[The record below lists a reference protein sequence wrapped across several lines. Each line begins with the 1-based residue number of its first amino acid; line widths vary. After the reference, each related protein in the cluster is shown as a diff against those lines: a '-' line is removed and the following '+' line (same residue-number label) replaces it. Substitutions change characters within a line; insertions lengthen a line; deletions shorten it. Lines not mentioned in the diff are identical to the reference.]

1 MKKAIA
7 LAIVLLGSI
16 SLSFSQENQTAN
28 DLISGKWQVEAM
40 EIGGDSLDLTT
51 NNNWF
56 EFNTN
61 GDYQLVLNNNKE
73 QGTWKFVNG
82 AKELQ
87 FDNETFENNLKI
99 EKLNDKELLV
109 SVTQSETAYTLIL
122 KR

>member
-28 DLISGKWQVEAM
+28 DLISGKWQVEAL
-40 EIGGDSLDLTT
+40 EIGGDSLDLIT